1 MCSAWTRWLIA
12 DRGFDIRFIYCF
24 GIFTSIL
31 GLDVYCLIIPS
42 NYIYLFIECFPISC
56 LVHNWLGNCD
66 RSGIGEQVTSR
77 SRDGT
82 FDTSSIGTL
91 TFDPMSNFI
100 LNRAVV
106 DILFRDEVT
115 HVLDWIL

>member
-1 MCSAWTRWLIA
+1 M
-12 DRGFDIRFIYCF
+12 
-24 GIFTSIL
+24 
-31 GLDVYCLIIPS
+31 
-42 NYIYLFIECFPISC
+42 
-56 LVHNWLGNCD
+56 
-66 RSGIGEQVTSR
+66 GEQVTSR